1 MIKAVIFDL
10 DGLMVDTEQM
20 CYQLFRKVGKEHGL
34 DVELEFY
41 RLLIG
46 SNSHILEEVSKIY
59 PYTYDVFSW
68 AEPLRED
75 WFYEYF
81 KNPGDCNKPGLQELY
96 NYLKENGYKIAIASS
111 SRHKYIHKVLNH
123 LGFEFKADSIVG
135 GDEVKIAKPDPAVFL
150 KAAEMLNVPVEEC
163 LVLEDSR
170 NGIIAAHRANIKSVF
185 IEDLVI
191 PDDLMKSYYDTQLN
205 NLTEVIDYLK
215 KDSNN

>member
-20 CYQLFRKVGKEHGL
+20 CFQLFKKVGNEHNI
-34 DVELEFY
+34 DITLEYY

-46 SNSHILEEVSKIY
+46 GNKNLLEEVNKLY
-59 PYTYDVFSW
+59 PFTYDMFNWV
-68 AEPLRED
+68 EPVRED

-81 KNPGDCNKPGLQELY
+81 KKPGDCNKPGLQELY
-96 NYLKENGYKIAIASS
+96 NYLKANGYKIAIASS
-111 SRHKYIHKVLNH
+111 SRHKYIHKVLDY
-123 LGFEFKADSIVG
+123 LGFEFIPDAIVG

-150 KAAEMLNVPVEEC
+150 KAAEMLNMPVEEC

-185 IEDLVI
+185 IEDLVL
-191 PDDLMKSYYDTQLN
+191 PDELMKSYFDTQLN
-205 NLTEVIDYLK
+205 TLHDVINYLEK
-215 KDSNN
+215 ERAN